1 MIAYSLWEKAE
12 VVTFSLF
19 TIQLKIKLKN
29 IQTESKL
36 PPHGSGLFYRTK
48 KVKEIANYFDLL
60 IGGNQ
65 IWN

>member
-1 MIAYSLWEKAE
+1 MIAYGLWEKTE
-12 VVTFSLF
+12 VVTFTLF

-29 IQTESKL
+29 IQTELKL
-36 PPHGSGLFYRTK
+36 PPHGSGLFYRMK
-48 KVKEIANYFDLL
+48 KIKEIVNYFDLL

>member
-36 PPHGSGLFYRTK
+36 PPPGSGLFYRTK
-48 KVKEIANYFDLL
+48 KVKEIVNYFDLL